1 MKEVSQ
7 ELQQDREA
15 VVVSCDWRGK
25 ARRFRDIW
33 RGLCQAI
40 PWRSERI
47 YLKEEGGEEKPETGN
62 WKPERKWRVDGSD
75 PPSRFATTA

>member
-40 PWRSERI
+40 PWRSGRI
-47 YLKEEGGEEKPETGN
+47 YLKDEGGRKKEK
-62 WKPERKWRVDGSD
+62 WWMMDGGFWIGD
-75 PPSRFATTA
+75 EGY